1 MPMERKRLSV
11 EEKDF
16 KKKTNRWLKFRSDA
30 SDLKNGF
37 GKAPKCNTREK
48 IVAAPIVDTKKK
60 KK

>member
-11 EEKDF
+11 EEKEF
-16 KKKTNRWLKFRSDA
+16 KKKTNRWLKLRSDV
-30 SDLKNGF
+30 SGLKNGF

-48 IVAAPIVDTKKK
+48 IVAAPTVDTKKK